1 MFLNVS
7 FPDRNFSVGVL
18 LDDVWVH
25 SVNSFLLLAEHPTRQ
40 LLVDFFIFCFLQS
53 TVYICAHVIPTCG
66 IQDGDTHRCSK
77 RSCNLAVF
85 NVSAWSIAMTTEKI
99 IFWTACTTKK
109 CRQGSAPFL
118 CSQFG
123 KEHFL
128 FLLFIRKDFSQPSA
142 QLTVTEMFLLFSN
155 VTLKKIVWI

>member
-7 FPDRNFSVGVL
+7 FPDRNFSVGML

-40 LLVDFFIFCFLQS
+40 LLVDFFIFYFFAEHSVYVCPCNPYLWNPRWWHTPVLKTLLRCLMRCFMFVLEALLWQ
-53 TVYICAHVIPTCG
+53 
-66 IQDGDTHRCSK
+66 RK
-77 RSCNLAVF
+77 
-85 NVSAWSIAMTTEKI
+85 KI
-99 IFWTACTTKK
+99 IFWTAYNTKN

-128 FLLFIRKDFSQPSA
+128 FLLFIRKDFSQQSA

-155 VTLKKIVWI
+155 VT